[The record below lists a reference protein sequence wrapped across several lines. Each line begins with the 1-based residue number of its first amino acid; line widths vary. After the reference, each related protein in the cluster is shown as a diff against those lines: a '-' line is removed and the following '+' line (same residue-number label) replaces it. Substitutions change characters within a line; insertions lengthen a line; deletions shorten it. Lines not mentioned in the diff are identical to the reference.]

1 MRGTTVEE
9 IEVEQVAAEEEART
23 GR

>member
-9 IEVEQVAAEEEART
+9 VEVEQVAAEEEART